1 MTYPFLSYSYFL
13 PLSVYMEIDNKN
25 LNNKKNWLVGILV
38 SVWIVSTVFAFWW
51 FQFRNIQAFDIDAVT
66 NQTVFFE
73 SGELGAR
80 LENLVNKEQQDNKLK
95 PVSVVH
101 FWNPDCPCNRFNEV
115 HVKKIISDY
124 ADKNVRFTIVVS
136 GNSAEQRKLREE
148 RARKIFS
155 HQAVK
160 NFRSDWPMDKGPP
173 SSPAVGVINSVGEL
187 VYFGPYSLG
196 ANCAPDKGK
205 FVEKVLDHLKNKK
218 QAQKKQ
224 LNTLA
229 VGCFCPWRSVT

>member
-1 MTYPFLSYSYFL
+1 MDKYISS
-13 PLSVYMEIDNKN
+13 
-25 LNNKKNWLVGILV
+25 NKKNWFVGILV

-51 FQFRNIQAFDIDAVT
+51 FQFRNIQAFDSNAVK

-80 LENLVNKEQQDNKLK
+80 LESLINKNLQGKKLK
-95 PVSVVH
+95 PISVVH

-124 ADKNVRFTIVVS
+124 AEKNVQFTIVVS
-136 GNSAEQRKLREE
+136 GNSEEQRKLLRE
-148 RARKIFS
+148 RASKTFTHHGVTNI
-155 HQAVK
+155 
-160 NFRSDWPMDKGPP
+160 RSDWPMDKGPP
-173 SSPAVGVINSVGEL
+173 SSPAVGVVNSNGEL

-196 ANCAPDKGK
+196 ANCSPDKGK
-205 FVEKVLDHLKNKK
+205 FVETVLDHLHDKK
-218 QAQKKQ
+218 QRQKKQ

-229 VGCFCPWRSVT
+229 VGCFCPWRSVS